1 MTNLKL
7 SNSEIKNIKGL
18 KNITDDQAEFVSEFL
33 ALYSTIIYDKMRKNY
48 ENRYIG

>member
-1 MTNLKL
+1 MTSFKL
-7 SNSEIKNIKGL
+7 TISEIKDIKGL

-48 ENRYIG
+48 ENRYTG